1 MASEKTDRRV
11 FLKGAAAGAALAAQA
26 PLAAAQQIRGAAAA
40 AEKPAPETAPAA
52 EKAEVLINERPGA
65 DFMLEVIKSLGI
77 EYVTANPASSCRGL
91 HESIVNYGSNKDPE
105 LLTCCHEESSTAMAH
120 GFFKIEGKPII
131 SMVHGTVG
139 TQHATMAIY
148 NAYCDRVPLI
158 LVLGNEMDAAVRRG
172 YVEWTHTAQDPVAII
187 RDYTKWD
194 DNPASLQSF
203 AESMVRAYKIA
214 MTPPMG
220 PVAIVADTKLQED
233 PIEESNLRIPKL
245 TLTTPPQGDSAAIAE
260 VAQLLVNAE
269 NPVIVAS
276 RLARTENGMKL
287 LVELAETLQAP
298 VNDHRWRLNF
308 PTRHPLA
315 GGGNIA
321 NADVI
326 LGLEVEDMWGLT
338 HRMSARNRINMEAP
352 RRITKE
358 NAKVISISSL
368 DLFQRSNYQ
377 DFGRYPEVD
386 IAIAGDGEATL
397 PELIEACK
405 RLLTADRRRAIQ
417 ERGARLA
424 EAHKR
429 ALDQN
434 LERAALG
441 WDSSPIT
448 TARISAELWA
458 QIKNEDWSL
467 VGEEV
472 DFFLSGWP
480 TRLWNF
486 DKYYQYI
493 GGSGGSGMGYGAPAA
508 LGAALANKKYG
519 RLTVNFQRDGDL
531 NYGPGV
537 LWTAAHHKIPMLNIM
552 HNNRGYHQE
561 VMLVTDMAAR
571 SNRDVSR
578 AAIGTKLIDPN
589 IDYANMAR
597 AYGMQGIG
605 PITDPKDVAPAIR
618 RGIEIVKSGE
628 PVLIDTVTQGR

>member
-1 MASEKTDRRV
+1 
-11 FLKGAAAGAALAAQA
+11 
-26 PLAAAQQIRGAAAA
+26 
-40 AEKPAPETAPAA
+40 
-52 EKAEVLINERPGA
+52 
-65 DFMLEVIKSLGI
+65 
-77 EYVTANPASSCRGL
+77 
-91 HESIVNYGSNKDPE
+91 
-105 LLTCCHEESSTAMAH
+105 
-120 GFFKIEGKPII
+120 
-131 SMVHGTVG
+131 
-139 TQHATMAIY
+139 
-148 NAYCDRVPLI
+148 
-158 LVLGNEMDAAVRRG
+158 MDAAVRRS
-172 YVEWTHTAQDPVAII
+172 YVEWTHTAQDPVTII
-187 RDYTKWD
+187 RDFTKWD

-203 AESMVRAYKIA
+203 ADSLVRAYKIA

-233 PIEESNLRIPKL
+233 PIEEHDLHIPKL
-245 TLTTPPQGDSAAIAE
+245 TMTTPPQGDSGAIAE
-260 VAQLLVNAE
+260 LAKLLVNAE
-269 NPVIVAS
+269 NPVIVVS
-276 RLARTENGMKL
+276 RMAHTQNGMNL

-298 VNDHRWRLNF
+298 VNDHRFRLNF
-308 PTRHPLA
+308 PTRHPLC
-315 GGGNIA
+315 GGGSITD
-321 NADVI
+321 ADVV

-338 HRMSARNRINMEAP
+338 HRMSPGNRIEPEAP

-358 NAKVISISSL
+358 NAKVIGISSL

-386 IAIAGDGEATL
+386 MAIAGDGEATL

-405 RLLTADRRRAIQ
+405 RLLTPDLRRRIQ
-417 ERGARLA
+417 ERGTRVA
-424 EAHKR
+424 EANKR
-429 ALDQN
+429 AWNQN
-434 LERAALG
+434 LERAAVG

-448 TARISAELWA
+448 TARLAAEVWA
-458 QIKNEDWSL
+458 QIQHEDWSL

-508 LGAALANKKYG
+508 LGAALANKKHG

-537 LWTAAHHKIPMLNIM
+537 LWTAAHHQIPMLNIM

-561 VMLVTDMAAR
+561 VMLVTAMAAR

-589 IDYANMAR
+589 IDYAQMAK

-605 PITDPKDVAPAIR
+605 PITDPNDIAAALK
-618 RGIEIVKSGE
+618 RGLEIVKSGE
-628 PVLIDTVTQGR
+628 AVMIDTVTNGR

>member
-1 MASEKTDRRV
+1 MASEKTDRRD

-26 PLAAAQQIRGAAAA
+26 PLAAAQQIRST
-40 AEKPAPETAPAA
+40 AEKPAPENTQAA

-77 EYVTANPASSCRGL
+77 EYVAANPASSCRGL
-91 HESIVNYGSNKDPE
+91 HESIVNYGGNKNPE

-120 GFFKIEGKPII
+120 GFFKIDGKPII

-139 TQHATMAIY
+139 TQHATMAVY

-158 LVLGNEMDAAVRRG
+158 LLLGNEVDAAVRRG
-172 YVEWTHTAQDPVAII
+172 YVEWTHTAQDPASII

-233 PIEESNLRIPKL
+233 PIEERNLRIPKL

-298 VNDHRWRLNF
+298 VNDRRWRLNF

-326 LGLEVEDMWGLT
+326 LGLEMEDMWGLT
-338 HRMSARNRINMEAP
+338 HRISARNRVNTEAP
-352 RRITKE
+352 RRIIKE
-358 NAKVISISSL
+358 NARIISISSL
-368 DLFQRSNYQ
+368 DLFQKSNYQ

-386 IAIAGDGEATL
+386 MAVAGDGESTL

-405 RLLTADRRRAIQ
+405 RLLTPDRRRALQ
-417 ERGARLA
+417 ERGARIA
-424 EAHKR
+424 EANQR
-429 ALDQN
+429 ARQQN

-480 TRLWNF
+480 TRLWDF
-486 DKYYQYI
+486 TKYYQYI
-493 GGSGGSGMGYGAPAA
+493 GGSGGSGMGYGAPSA
-508 LGAALANKKYG
+508 LGAALANKKHG

-578 AAIGTKLIDPN
+578 AAIGTKLTEPN
-589 IDYANMAR
+589 IDYANLAK

-605 PITDPKDVAPAIR
+605 PITDPKDIAPAVK